1 MKVRQDSAGVFLIRI
16 LLNLNR
22 INFTEKYDN
31 SYN

>member
-1 MKVRQDSAGVFLIRI
+1 MKVRQYSAGVFLIRI

-22 INFTEKYDN
+22 INFTEKNDN